1 MLSKTDWKEIYWSIV
16 YWSNS
21 HVFTACTGGTSA
33 ASFCKLMKFRKWTL
47 RRNYSLFMTAA
58 KAIFAVVST

>member
-33 ASFCKLMKFRKWTL
+33 PLFANWWNFVNELYEETTACLWQQLKLYL
-47 RRNYSLFMTAA
+47 L
-58 KAIFAVVST
+58 